1 MDLLDKCDLTIVIP
15 CYNEAR
21 RLPRTLARTITYLA
35 TKPGKHEIIV
45 ISDGSTDDTI
55 EETIRAYQT
64 LPENVRGKW
73 FGYKPNAG
81 KGKAVKVGMS
91 QAMGNRILFMDADYA
106 VPLEDL
112 ARGEAQLDS
121 GFDIA
126 IGSRTAQD
134 TKIIEH
140 QSFLRER
147 IAKIFGFLQRNYLGL
162 RLKDTQCGFKL
173 FAHDAAHEIFARVK
187 LSSVIFDGE
196 MLWLAKRMNYKVA
209 EFPVEWTHD
218 LDSRI
223 TYNFSRSLKVFRDM
237 MSIPFLH
244 LSLSKKKVAQREM
257 ESVAMEV
264 SSPTT

>member
-1 MDLLDKCDLTIVIP
+1 MDILDECDLTIVIP

-35 TKPGKHEIIV
+35 TKPGNHEIIV
-45 ISDGSTDDTI
+45 ISDGSTDGTVEEI
-55 EETIRAYQT
+55 EKAYRT
-64 LPENVRGKW
+64 LPDNVRGKW
-73 FGYKPNAG
+73 FGYTPNGG
-81 KGKAVKVGMS
+81 KGKAVRVGIS
-91 QAMGNRILFMDADYA
+91 QATGSRILFMDADYA

-112 ARGEAQLDS
+112 ARGEALLDA

-126 IGSRTAQD
+126 IGSRTAHD

-147 IAKIFGFLQRNYLGL
+147 VAKFFGLIQRNYLGL
-162 RLKDTQCGFKL
+162 RLRDTQCGFKL
-173 FAHDAAHEIFARVK
+173 FTHDAAHRIFANVK

-196 MLWLAKRMNYKVA
+196 MLWLAKRMKYKVA

-223 TYNFSRSLKVFRDM
+223 TYNFVRSLKVFRDM

-244 LSLSKKKVAQREM
+244 LGVSKKKMAKREM
-257 ESVAMEV
+257 ESVAVEG
-264 SSPTT
+264 SPTT

>member
-1 MDLLDKCDLTIVIP
+1 MDILDECDLTIVIP

-35 TKPGKHEIIV
+35 TKPGKHEIVV
-45 ISDGSTDDTI
+45 ISDGSTDGTV
-55 EETIRAYQT
+55 EETEKAFRT
-64 LPENVRGKW
+64 LPDNVRGKW
-73 FGYKPNAG
+73 FGYTPNGG
-81 KGKAVKVGMS
+81 KGKAVRVGVS
-91 QAMGNRILFMDADYA
+91 QATGNRILFMDADYA

-112 ARGEAQLDS
+112 ARGEALLDT

-126 IGSRTAQD
+126 IGSRTAHD
-134 TKIIEH
+134 TKIIER

-147 IAKIFGFLQRNYLGL
+147 VAKLFGFLQRNYLGL

-173 FAHDAAHEIFARVK
+173 FTQSAAHEIFAKVK

-196 MLWLAKRMNYKVA
+196 MLWLAKRMGYKVG

-218 LDSRI
+218 MDSRI
-223 TYNFSRSLKVFRDM
+223 TYNLVRSLKVFRDM

-244 LSLSKKKVAQREM
+244 LGLSKKKVAVNEEEQIGIEL
-257 ESVAMEV
+257 
-264 SSPTT
+264 SSPST